1 MVVRVKAGR
10 VAEGSRDTGSV
21 SDPDQVAEPDR
32 PLVLPRRPPS
42 EPVTLALVDRS
53 HRAVLENLGQLYRH
67 DLSEAYGHLPNP
79 DGTFHNR
86 RLDQFRTGADSSQQM
101 WLITV
106 AGGLGG
112 FVLTRGTEDG
122 GRTISDFFVVRALRR
137 TGVGRE
143 AARQVI
149 AMTRGRWRIGFQFY
163 NPGAERF
170 WKLVATDAAG
180 ISWTTFDDPPVEG
193 HLPDSWITFET

>member
-1 MVVRVKAGR
+1 
-10 VAEGSRDTGSV
+10 V
-21 SDPDQVAEPDR
+21 SDPDQAGERDR
-32 PLVLPRRPPS
+32 HSMRPPRPPS
-42 EPVTLALVDRS
+42 EPVTLTLVGPS

-79 DGTFHNR
+79 DGTFNNR
-86 RLDQFRTGADSSQQM
+86 RLDKFQTGTDSSQQM
-101 WLITV
+101 WLIMV
-106 AGGLGG
+106 AGALGG
-112 FVLTRGTEDG
+112 FVLTRAIEDG

-149 AMTRGRWRIGFQFY
+149 VMTPGRWRIAFQTY

-170 WKLVATDAAG
+170 WQQVATDAAG
-180 ISWTTFDDPPVEG
+180 NMWSAVDVPEPDGGPR
-193 HLPDSWITFET
+193 DSWITFET